1 MVRSYAA
8 LVTCGFRAPVASVV
22 INEKYFNS
30 ELKLVPGIPSDSI
43 SNWNKKIRERAV
55 VLM

>member
-22 INEKYFNS
+22 INENS
-30 ELKLVPGIPSDSI
+30 SSLNSNSYLEYHQIAFRIGTKKFVKEL
-43 SNWNKKIRERAV
+43 
-55 VLM
+55 